1 MPSRSASCVRRQLEL
16 RRSTV
21 ELVNSPV
28 SSQFCSHATMATTNR
43 RRRSVAIASAVLVAG
58 ISVAGASSSECST
71 PFSSLG
77 ETISPPHFC
86 HATSAP
92 SRVGR
97 RVGPRVNFPLRLF
110 TVRGGGGDDDTKE
123 VDEESSGDGGDDE
136 EEEEEEAWRED
147 LPKSP
152 YDYISPSAL
161 DSYGGSPQIQN
172 ARQAAVG
179 RYGGTIVVAAVATGL
194 RNEDDKGGNDKGGDE
209 NNRASVI
216 CCSLQRVRK
225 GLRSSRLGSNDG
237 GGGGR
242 TVHVVSC
249 DDFVPGIATDVET
262 SSADDINGEY
272 GTGSTNS
279 VVALAASGLKPDL
292 NLLLTLMRTRS
303 VEVWD
308 RYDVPPGPADVA
320 ESISQA
326 FLSFLGYDRKK
337 EAGDGIGP
345 LKDDTGEDSG
355 GGGRDDGFRMSRPF
369 GLEVLVLGVGWN
381 VGQKAISGQDIHGSS
396 ILSVG
401 PSGMVRG
408 PFVAHAVGRGHE
420 LANTLLKKTW
430 KIGMDETSVRN
441 LCIDA
446 IRTVVMEEMG
456 LGPNDDDEEEGGS
469 DDTMEWEIVCE
480 TLSAPAGSSSNG
492 GGIPS
497 TRHSLA
503 G

>member
-1 MPSRSASCVRRQLEL
+1 
-16 RRSTV
+16 
-21 ELVNSPV
+21 
-28 SSQFCSHATMATTNR
+28 MATTNR
-43 RRRSVAIASAVLVAG
+43 RRRSFAIASAALVAG
-58 ISVAGASSSECST
+58 FSVAGASSECST
-71 PFSSLG
+71 PFSSPG
-77 ETISPPHFC
+77 ETISPPNFC

-92 SRVGR
+92 SSRVGR
-97 RVGPRVNFPLRLF
+97 RVAPRVNFPLRPF
-110 TVRGGGGDDDTKE
+110 TVRGGGGDDDTKV
-123 VDEESSGDGGDDE
+123 VDEESSDDGDDDDD
-136 EEEEEEAWRED
+136 EEEEAWRED

-194 RNEDDKGGNDKGGDE
+194 RNEDDKGGDE
-209 NNRASVI
+209 NNHASVI
-216 CCSLQRVRK
+216 CCSLRRVRK

-237 GGGGR
+237 DGGGR

-262 SSADDINGEY
+262 SSADDINCEY
-272 GTGSTNS
+272 GTAGTNS

-326 FLSFLGYDRKK
+326 FLSFLGYDREK
-337 EAGDGIGP
+337 EAGDGLGP
-345 LKDDTGEDSG
+345 LKDDSGDDSG
-355 GGGRDDGFRMSRPF
+355 GGRRDDRFRMSRPF

-381 VGQKAISGQDIHGSS
+381 IGREAISGQDIHGSS

-446 IRTVVMEEMG
+446 IRTVAKEEMG
-456 LGPNDDDEEEGGS
+456 LGPDDDDEEEEGGS
-469 DDTMEWEIVCE
+469 DTSLDDGWEIVCE
-480 TLSAPAGSSSNG
+480 TLSARSTAGSSSNG

-497 TRHSLA
+497 TRHPLA

>member
-1 MPSRSASCVRRQLEL
+1 
-16 RRSTV
+16 
-21 ELVNSPV
+21 
-28 SSQFCSHATMATTNR
+28 MATTNR
-43 RRRSVAIASAVLVAG
+43 RRRSFAIAPAALVAG
-58 ISVAGASSSECST
+58 ISVAGASSECSA

-77 ETISPPHFC
+77 EIISPPHFC
-86 HATSAP
+86 HNGDHATSAP

-97 RVGPRVNFPLRLF
+97 RVGPRVNFPLRPF

-123 VDEESSGDGGDDE
+123 VDEESSDDGDE
-136 EEEEEEAWRED
+136 EEEKAWRED

-194 RNEDDKGGNDKGGDE
+194 RNEDDKGGDD

-216 CCSLQRVRK
+216 CCSLRRVRK

-237 GGGGR
+237 DGGGR

-249 DDFVPGIATDVET
+249 DDFVPGIAMDVET
-262 SSADDINGEY
+262 SSADNINAEY
-272 GTGSTNS
+272 GTASTNS

-303 VEVWD
+303 VEVWN

-326 FLSFLGYDRKK
+326 FLSFLGYDREK

-355 GGGRDDGFRMSRPF
+355 GGRRDDGFRMSRPF

-381 VGQKAISGQDIHGSS
+381 VGQEAISGQGIHGSS

-446 IRTVVMEEMG
+446 IRTVAKEEMG
-456 LGPNDDDEEEGGS
+456 LGPNDDDDEEEEGGDS
-469 DDTMEWEIVCE
+469 DTSLDDGWEIVCE
-480 TLSAPAGSSSNG
+480 TLSATAGSSSNG
-492 GGIPS
+492 GRIPS
-497 TRHSLA
+497 TRHPLA

>member
-1 MPSRSASCVRRQLEL
+1 M
-16 RRSTV
+16 
-21 ELVNSPV
+21 
-28 SSQFCSHATMATTNR
+28 TTNR
-43 RRRSVAIASAVLVAG
+43 RRRRSFAIACAALVAG
-58 ISVAGASSSECST
+58 ISVAGASSSEWST
-71 PFSSLG
+71 PFSSPG

-86 HATSAP
+86 HNGDHATSAP

-97 RVGPRVNFPLRLF
+97 RVGPRVNFPLRPF

-123 VDEESSGDGGDDE
+123 VDEESSDDDGGDDD
-136 EEEEEEAWRED
+136 EEEAWRED

-194 RNEDDKGGNDKGGDE
+194 RNEDDKGGDE
-209 NNRASVI
+209 SNHASVI
-216 CCSLQRVRK
+216 CCSLRRVRK
-225 GLRSSRLGSNDG
+225 GLRSSRPGSNDG
-237 GGGGR
+237 DGGGR

-262 SSADDINGEY
+262 SSADDINCEY
-272 GTGSTNS
+272 GTAGTNS

-292 NLLLTLMRTRS
+292 NLLLTLTRTRS

-326 FLSFLGYDRKK
+326 FLSFLGYDREK
-337 EAGDGIGP
+337 EAGDGLGP
-345 LKDDTGEDSG
+345 LKDDSGDDSG
-355 GGGRDDGFRMSRPF
+355 GGRRDDRFRMSRPF

-381 VGQKAISGQDIHGSS
+381 IGREAISGQDIHGSS

-446 IRTVVMEEMG
+446 IRTVAKEEMG
-456 LGPNDDDEEEGGS
+456 LGPDDDEEEEEEGGS
-469 DDTMEWEIVCE
+469 DTSLDDGWEIVCE
-480 TLSAPAGSSSNG
+480 TLSATVGSSSNG

-497 TRHSLA
+497 TRHPLA